1 MSEGEDDL
9 RSLINIIS
17 CNLQVVNGGFEIGAK
32 SANWKLKKILK
43 GCFTI
48 FYNTPARRD
57 DYIGVTG
64 STRFSLFF
72 FSTRCAF
79 LISWVIF
86 VTCLIL
92 CDIAGGRV
100 TKGNGLQQ
108 MQFSWFISKLPCD
121 EYHEFNKFIYFLMI

>member
-1 MSEGEDDL
+1 MNIVSEGEDDL
-9 RSLINIIS
+9 RSLIIIIS

-32 SANWKLKKILK
+32 STNWKLKKILK
-43 GCFTI
+43 ACFTI

-57 DYIGVTG
+57 NYIGVTG
-64 STRFSLFF
+64 STTFSLFF

-92 CDIAGGRV
+92 CDIAGW
-100 TKGNGLQQ
+100 K
-108 MQFSWFISKLPCD
+108 S
-121 EYHEFNKFIYFLMI
+121 NKR